1 MLTRTLGVGD
11 VVMIGDQRMRLSSV
25 NQSHKNCIMTIANIE
40 HLLVQGDVLELP
52 GGYIVIPEIGRCV
65 RCNFH
70 IDSSVRI
77 QHVTNDVTVKF
88 KKRRYP

>member
-1 MLTRTLGVGD
+1 MLARTLSVGD

-25 NQSHKNCIMTIANIE
+25 SQSHKNCIMTIGGNVDF
-40 HLLVQGDVLELP
+40 LLVQGDAIDLP
-52 GGYIVIPEIGRCV
+52 GGYMVIPEIGRSV

-70 IDSSVRI
+70 IDASVRI

-88 KKRRYP
+88 KKKRG